1 MSDLKT
7 DWLFLQLKNIYIKKK
22 KKKSLSENRIRQKC
36 LKCLGAFIPT
46 VVCGAIKINY
56 IRLGSVLEAVIS
68 NLSETDQISIISI
81 TGSRPKK

>member
-7 DWLFLQLKNIYIKKK
+7 DWLFLQLKNMYIYKK

>member
-7 DWLFLQLKNIYIKKK
+7 DWLFLQLKNIYIKK